1 MKQMQMQYM
10 QLIQVY
16 QHINLILTLSISLFC
31 HLIYQACGAI
41 ERAKK
46 AEHETW
52 REKQASRLVIQSENK
67 NILCELEDAQIKM
80 EEAIKQASR
89 NYKLQVESTLQHNN
103 LIRSERQRFWE
114 TVQQTKEKGNI
125 KLEKESQGYEAI
137 ISHMQNKHTKE
148 VNRLK
153 EGIKHNE
160 TLIATNE
167 LKHRAGE

>member
-1 MKQMQMQYM
+1 
-10 QLIQVY
+10 
-16 QHINLILTLSISLFC
+16 
-31 HLIYQACGAI
+31 
-41 ERAKK
+41 
-46 AEHETW
+46 
-52 REKQASRLVIQSENK
+52 VIQQENK
-67 NILCELEDAQIKM
+67 NILCELEYAQIKM
-80 EEAIKQASR
+80 EHASI

-103 LIRSERQRFWE
+103 LIRSERQRFWD

-137 ISHMQNKHTKE
+137 ISHMQDKHAKE

-167 LKHRAGE
+167 LKYRAGELQSLYLLLLCLILMLHKTQHSQHSYFFVTLEQRLMI

>member
-1 MKQMQMQYM
+1 M
-10 QLIQVY
+10 
-16 QHINLILTLSISLFC
+16 
-31 HLIYQACGAI
+31 
-41 ERAKK
+41 
-46 AEHETW
+46 EHETW

-103 LIRSERQRFWE
+103 LIRSERQRFWD

-125 KLEKESQGYEAI
+125 KLKKESQGYEAI
-137 ISHMQNKHTKE
+137 ISHMQNKYTKE

-153 EGIKHNE
+153 DGIKHNE
-160 TLIATNE
+160 TLIAMNE